1 MDNKQLIYIVGAI
14 AAVLGLYFLLTR
26 RDTVVQLPQVG
37 QVATAPGQ
45 DTLPQELA
53 FKSTIFSTYA
63 DYLKSETA
71 AQQRT
76 RQLET
81 QANVELARIQSGT
94 TNNAN
99 TLASNLELQR
109 IREQG
114 QTDRARIFADADVA
128 SAGQRSQSE
137 LARLAQ
143 QQELANRQMN
153 QQRNRDILNGIL
165 GALGALTGNR
175 NQQQQRGGSSGG
187 GSGGSGQQP
196 GTPPFNPNARTNRNV
211 PVPRGV
217 NPILFDPGYMPEL
230 PGFDPTDFGFGYDDW
245 YNPFGWFDYYDNLPG
260 YSDEP
265 IITFPDD
272 PGYSNDPT
280 FGEDFWEVF
289 GSGGGWDGSGWD
301 WGYDGGGY
309 GDSTGGWGWFDDYGY
324 LEEFYYA

>member
-1 MDNKQLIYIVGAI
+1 MEQKQVIYIVGAI
-14 AAVLGLYFLLTR
+14 AAVLGLYFILTR

-81 QANVELARIQSGT
+81 QANVELSRIQAGS
-94 TNNAN
+94 TNNAT
-99 TLASNLELQR
+99 TLASQLELQR
-109 IREQG
+109 LREQG

-128 SAGQRSQSE
+128 SAGQRSQSD

-143 QQELANRQMN
+143 QQEQFNRQAS

-175 NQQQQRGGSSGG
+175 NQQQPQRSGG
-187 GSGGSGQQP
+187 GSGGSGQP
-196 GTPPFNPNARTNRNV
+196 GTTPPFNPNARTNRNV
-211 PVPRGV
+211 PVPRV
-217 NPILFDPGYMPEL
+217 NPILFDPGYYPNL
-230 PGFDPTDFGFGYDDW
+230 PGFDPSDFGFGYDDL
-245 YNPFGWFDYYDNLPG
+245 YNPFGYGDNYPG
-260 YSDEP
+260 YSDDP
-265 IITFPDD
+265 VITFPDD
-272 PGYSNDPT
+272 PFYSDLP
-280 FGEDFWEVF
+280 VF
-289 GSGGGWDGSGWD
+289 GDYVDSPSSGGGWDGSGWD
-301 WGYDGGGY
+301 WWFGGGETY
-309 GDSTGGWGWFDDYGY
+309 GDSTGGYWGDWFDYQDEY
-324 LEEFYYA
+324 YYA